1 MVVGLYKCEED
12 GEVKK
17 APLFGLAEC
26 QHHQEPL

>member
-1 MVVGLYKCEED
+1 MVVGLYKCED